1 MIASNLLVQR
11 GDSPSCHHEK
21 FKFGSGGRGESF
33 GFLKIQCQSSLWQVL
48 IRGQFSPAS
57 WELCV
62 AKVSL
67 ILRESAI
74 TEKRRLVKLVLVL
87 VDFVHA
93 VVFLKTDIWS
103 PHHEGHGI
111 FANKMSL
118 EHSGDKIVTSIIRI
132 IFLVRHYFGSI
143 SITRV
148 LWCQQ
153 WLHKY
158 TGHIVITIFLQ

>member
-1 MIASNLLVQR
+1 METLHTVSMRSSNW
-11 GDSPSCHHEK
+11 
-21 FKFGSGGRGESF
+21 GGGGGGEFWFSQ
-33 GFLKIQCQSSLWQVL
+33 IQCQSSLWQVL

-62 AKVSL
+62 AEVSP

-74 TEKRRLVKLVLVL
+74 TEKRRLVKLVLV
-87 VDFVHA
+87 DFIYA

-103 PHHEGHGI
+103 HHHEGHGI

-132 IFLVRHYFGSI
+132 IFQMKHYFGSI

-158 TGHIVITIFLQ
+158 AGHIVMTIFLQ